1 MSTLLLITIIVVAVV
16 TCLVIGLTLLAYST
30 VLKSAK
36 RLASTGVLDEEF
48 LRDEAASK
56 HPIKKVFGIIL
67 HALSIL
73 LCVGLVSLAVVA
85 GVYKAKGE
93 QFVYNDH
100 VSLVIASDSM
110 KEYWDDDY
118 KEELIGEYS
127 VFAGVSAEESD
138 KKLFSEQFEKG
149 DLLDFKVV
157 EAEEELNLYD
167 VYGYKNKKNQII
179 THRLIGVATDG
190 SLVFR
195 GDNTGGRDTLVSRE
209 QVVYRYEGQKVKG
222 LGIPVL
228 FFGSGFGI
236 YSIISVLA
244 MYTISDIAIYK
255 YNKIKKD
262 RLEAIKEYHYGGR

>member
-48 LRDEAASK
+48 LRDEATSK
-56 HPIKKVFGIIL
+56 HLIKKVFGIIL

-190 SLVFR
+190 SLIFR

>member
-48 LRDEAASK
+48 LRDEATSK

-190 SLVFR
+190 SLIFR